1 MAEDDTEKPHEAT
14 AKKLEDARKKGEFP
28 KSVDLTTSASYAGM
42 LIVMAVFGS
51 FSIERFGALMVQL
64 ISEPVALAHVAFL
77 APGGAQAKWVILGS
91 ATQLAPWFTVPA
103 LCALVAL
110 VTQRAIVFAPT
121 KLAPKISRIS
131 LLSNAKN
138 KFGRSGLFEFLKSF
152 SKLMIYSIILSV
164 FLSIKLPIVLS
175 SMTTQPTLISAQLAT
190 LIVELLSLVL
200 VVSIIIGG
208 VDYLWQHAEHLRK
221 NMMSD
226 QEIKDEHKNNEGDQ
240 GMKQARRQRGYDIAM
255 NQMLGSVEEADVVIV
270 NPTHFAVALKW
281 DRSRGSVPK
290 CLAKGVD
297 EIAARIR
304 ERAAEEAIP
313 IHSDPPTARALYATV
328 EIGQEIRPD
337 HYKAVAAAIRF
348 SDSIR
353 ARMSRKSG

>member
-1 MAEDDTEKPHEAT
+1 MADEDNEKPHEAT
-14 AKKLEDARKKGEFP
+14 AKKLLDARKKGEFP

-42 LIVMAVFGS
+42 LIVMAVFGA
-51 FSIERFGALMVQL
+51 FSIEKFATLLVRL
-64 ISEPVALAHVAFL
+64 ISAPDTLARVAFS

-91 ATQLAPWFTVPA
+91 AAHLAPWFTIPA
-103 LCALVAL
+103 VCALVVL
-110 VTQRAIVFAPT
+110 VAQRAIVFAPT
-121 KLAPKISRIS
+121 KLKPKLSKIS

-138 KFGRSGLFEFLKSF
+138 KFGRSGFFEFLKSF
-152 SKLMIYSIILSV
+152 AKLVIYSTILGV
-164 FLSIKLPIVLS
+164 FLSTKLPLVLA
-175 SMTTQPTLISAQLAT
+175 SMTTQPTLISAQLAG
-190 LIVELLSLVL
+190 LIVEFLILVL
-200 VVSIIIGG
+200 IVSVLIGG

-221 NMMSD
+221 NRMSD
-226 QEIKDEHKNNEGDQ
+226 QEVKDEHKNSDGDP
-240 GMKQARRQRGYDIAM
+240 GMKQQRRQRGYEIAM
-255 NQMLGSVEEADVVIV
+255 NQMLIAVEDADVVIV

-304 ERAAEEAIP
+304 ERAAEEAVP
-313 IHSDPPTARALYATV
+313 IHSDPPTARALYASV

-353 ARMSRKSG
+353 ARMRRNNR